1 MTAERTRLELRHDP
15 AHDPGTDEARH
26 RADAVA
32 GAAVVPLAVGDSGPI
47 RIGTAGWTDP
57 TLTAPGV
64 FYPEGSS
71 SAEQRL
77 RFYATR
83 FSLVEVDSTYY
94 ALPARRMAELWVERT
109 PDDFTFNLKAHALM
123 TGQPT
128 ETSRLP
134 RAIREALPVSLRD
147 KQRIYGKDLPAE
159 LLDAVWQTYRE
170 ALEPLRLAG
179 KLGAVLMQ
187 YPRWF
192 MPNRAN
198 SAEIL
203 RARERLA
210 PLPMAVEVRNGRWL
224 ANADRAT
231 RLFAWLAEHDLSYVV
246 VDQPQGLESSVPPI
260 SAVAAASLAIVRF
273 HGRRAET
280 WERPEVGVLERF
292 RYLYDDS
299 QLAEW
304 APRVVELSQRAV
316 ETHVIM
322 NNCYAN
328 YGTTNAEE
336 FAAILQRVAG
346 AHPAG

>member
-1 MTAERTRLELRHDP
+1 MAAERTRRELPQDP
-15 AHDPGTDEARH
+15 VHDPGTRLARE
-26 RADAVA
+26 RAEAVA
-32 GAAVVPLAVGDSGPI
+32 GAARLPLAVAEGGPI
-47 RIGTAGWTDP
+47 RIGTASWTDP

-64 FYPEGSS
+64 FYPDGKS

-77 RFYATR
+77 RFYANR

-94 ALPARRMAELWVERT
+94 ALPARRMADLWVERT

-128 ETSRLP
+128 ETARLP
-134 RAIREALPVSLRD
+134 REIREALPEAVRH
-147 KQRIYGKDLPAE
+147 KRRIYGKDLPPE
-159 LLDAVWQTYRE
+159 LLDAVWHIYRE

-198 SAEIL
+198 SKEIL
-203 RARERLA
+203 EARDRLA

-224 ANADRAT
+224 ATADRAD
-231 RLFAWLAEHDLSYVV
+231 RFLAWLAANDLSYVV
-246 VDQPQGLESSVPPI
+246 VDQPQGLESSVPPV
-260 SAVAAASLAIVRF
+260 SAVAAARLAIVRF
-273 HGRRAET
+273 HGRRVET

-292 RYLYDDS
+292 RYLYQVDE
-299 QLAEW
+299 LAEW
-304 APRVVELSQRAV
+304 APRVAELSQRAV
-316 ETHVIM
+316 ETHVVM

-336 FAAILQRVAG
+336 FADLMRRVAG
-346 AHPAG
+346 AHPAK

>member
-1 MTAERTRLELRHDP
+1 MPADRTSLALQRD
-15 AHDPGTDEARH
+15 AVHDPGPEVARE
-26 RADAVA
+26 RAEFVA
-32 GAAVVPLAVGDSGPI
+32 GSARQPLVIGAGGPI
-47 RIGTAGWTDP
+47 RIGTASWTDP

-64 FYPEGSS
+64 FYPEGWT

-77 RFYATR
+77 RYYADR

-134 RAIREALPVSLRD
+134 KTIREALPASIRD
-147 KQRIYGKDLPAE
+147 KRRLYTKDLPPE
-159 LLDAVWQTYRE
+159 LIDEVWRTYRE
-170 ALEPLRLAG
+170 ALEPLRASG
-179 KLGAVLMQ
+179 KLGAILMQ

-203 RARERLA
+203 EARERLD
-210 PLPMAVEVRNGRWL
+210 PLPMAVEIRNGRWL
-224 ANADRAT
+224 ANQDRA
-231 RLFAWLAEHDLSYVV
+231 RRFFGWLAEHDISYVV
-246 VDQPQGLESSVPPI
+246 VDQPQGLESSVPPL
-260 SAVAAASLAIVRF
+260 SVVTSERLAIVRF
-273 HGRRAET
+273 HGRRVET

-292 RYLYDDS
+292 RYLYEERE
-299 QLAEW
+299 LADW
-304 APRVVELSQRAV
+304 APRVAELSAQAMQ
-316 ETHVIM
+316 THAIM

-336 FAAILQRVAG
+336 FAAIMQRLAG
-346 AHPAG
+346 ANPPG